1 MKPIS
6 VVLVSLAIPLISQAQ
21 LLTFGVTGGVPAQTP
36 LGSTDDR
43 MPFVL
48 GPTVT
53 VRLLSHLSLESG
65 VMFTRM
71 GQANFNSVFANP
83 ANTFTQ
89 TSSSYKGHA
98 TEVPVLAKL
107 YALPEERTWRPF
119 LIVGPTVRH
128 TSVDRRSSA
137 SILSGTGMFTVLPS
151 TSSFFASNR
160 TRTQVDPVAGVGVDL
175 KAGRFH
181 LEPEARYS
189 FWRVG
194 QDIYPVR
201 KNQVDFLLGFRF

>member
-1 MKPIS
+1 MKPLS
-6 VVLVSLAIPLISQAQ
+6 AVLLSLAIPLISHAQ
-21 LLTFGVTGGVPAQTP
+21 LLTFGVQGGVPAQTP
-36 LGSTDDR
+36 LGSTDER

-53 VRLLSHLSLESG
+53 VRILSHLSLESG

-71 GQANFNSVFANP
+71 GQANFNSVFLNSAN
-83 ANTFTQ
+83 AFTQ
-89 TSSSYKGHA
+89 TSTSYKGHA
-98 TEVPVLAKL
+98 IEVPVLAKV
-107 YALPEERTWRPF
+107 YALPEGRTWRPF

-128 TSVDRRSSA
+128 TSVDHQAGA
-137 SILSGTGMFTVLPS
+137 SILSGSGLTVLPS
-151 TSSFFASNR
+151 TSSFFASSR
-160 TRTQVDPVAGVGVDL
+160 SRTQVDPVAGVGVDL

-189 FWRVG
+189 YWRVG